1 MNQVN
6 VVLGVKNT
14 KITIFSANMP
24 VLCSIFACPVNYQTH
39 VILYYSLDNLHIVRG
54 LAEKLLG
61 VQSKILDTCRP
72 AGALDSGNY
81 LLLYTCRPAG
91 AKVSSYIIYIFCDF
105 AC

>member
-1 MNQVN
+1 M
-6 VVLGVKNT
+6 
-14 KITIFSANMP
+14 FEY
-24 VLCSIFACPVNYQTH
+24 CSTN
-39 VILYYSLDNLHIVRG
+39 YSLDNLHIVRG